1 MWLHLRGHDD
11 VPCGQRSDD
20 SDRRSLERRRRR
32 IRAALAN
39 ARAWTVTVVLR
50 GGRRSIRTVMDVLL
64 VRRPGRSRRFGRGS
78 HMLLRRLRQRVVV
91 RAGMQAVRVRRARR
105 TEHDEREQTD
115 DPALQLAPH
124 GCVSGQGLVPQCMI
138 TPLSQAGIRVKPEA
152 DPSGVAACTQ

>member
-1 MWLHLRGHDD
+1 MWLHLRRHDD
-11 VPCGQRSDD
+11 VPCGERSDD
-20 SDRRSLERRRRR
+20 SDRCSFERRRGR

-50 GGRRSIRTVMDVLL
+50 R
-64 VRRPGRSRRFGRGS
+64 GRGS
-78 HMLLRRLRQRVVV
+78 IGAVMGVLPVRRRGRWSHMLRRLRQRVVV
-91 RAGMQAVRVRRARR
+91 RARVQAVRVRHARR

-124 GCVSGQGLVPQCMI
+124 GWVSGQGLVPQCMI
-138 TPLSQAGIRVKPEA
+138 TTLSHAGIRMKPEA